1 MLICRFEW
9 KLVMTFDP
17 GMNDLEAASLKIT
30 DLKFEGTTKLRVVAT
45 FCRTDAREYKSACC
59 KGLV

>member
-1 MLICRFEW
+1 
-9 KLVMTFDP
+9 MTFDP